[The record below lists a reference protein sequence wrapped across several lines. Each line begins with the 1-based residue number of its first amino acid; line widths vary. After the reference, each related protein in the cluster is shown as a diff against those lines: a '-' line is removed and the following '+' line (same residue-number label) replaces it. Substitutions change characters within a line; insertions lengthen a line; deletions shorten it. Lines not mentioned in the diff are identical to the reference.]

1 MSAESS
7 DRLMRLA
14 QTMREDLD
22 PRVRSLAM
30 SVIRQFETDPDAG
43 PGSWAKVMAQHRD
56 ERHPKFWEG
65 FWAGM
70 WAGRA

>member
-1 MSAESS
+1 
-7 DRLMRLA
+7 
-14 QTMREDLD
+14 
-22 PRVRSLAM
+22 M